1 VKNAGVS
8 GDTSSGG
15 LSRFN
20 WVLSE
25 EKPDLVIIEFGA
37 NDMMR
42 DIDPKITL
50 SNIQSQNRIWAISRG
65 IDPKITLSNMDK
77 MLRILSQK
85 NIKTIIAGMA
95 AFPNLGDEYADEF
108 NKIYPSLAKKYCM
121 NLYPFFLKD
130 VAAVAKFNQADSVH
144 PNKKA
149 VAVITKN
156 IMPLVIESLSN

>member
-42 DIDPKITL
+42 D
-50 SNIQSQNRIWAISRG
+50 